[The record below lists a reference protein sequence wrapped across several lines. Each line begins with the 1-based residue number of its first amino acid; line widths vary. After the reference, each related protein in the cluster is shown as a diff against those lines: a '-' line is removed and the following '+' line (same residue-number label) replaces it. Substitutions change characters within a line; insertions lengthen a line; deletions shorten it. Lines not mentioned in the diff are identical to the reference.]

1 MTNVYSI
8 GSGRQNK
15 MFCLYITFT
24 EYRSYGCFEKTPHV
38 ANLSTDYQKAVT
50 KAKSIFEEYKDNSKL
65 VIQEEWELN
74 EIKRDGSSAQKN
86 TYERCSD
93 KVEEETQL
101 FPLSKKVG
109 AKGDKVQ
116 LNLGVTDA
124 FSFQSRFG
132 SSRCIKFVDAN
143 HNHYITFSTSNFAY
157 SLDEGDTV
165 FCEAELG
172 GYQNDYAD
180 YPKDLREYFVT
191 ILKRVKFAKQVKE
204 AS

>member
-24 EYRSYGCFEKTPHV
+24 EYRSYGCFEKTHHV
-38 ANLSTDYQKAVT
+38 ANLSTDYQKAVA
-50 KAKSIFEEYKDNSKL
+50 KAKSIFKEYKDNSKL

-74 EIKRDGSSAQKN
+74 EIKRDGTSEQKN

-124 FSFQSRFG
+124 FSFRSRFG

-143 HNHYITFSTSNFAY
+143 HNEYITFSSSNFAY

-165 FCEAELG
+165 FCEAEIG
-172 GYQNDYAD
+172 GHKKDYAE
-180 YPKDLREYFVT
+180 DLREYFVT
-191 ILKRVKFAKQVKE
+191 TLKRVKFAKQVKE

>member
-15 MFCLYITFT
+15 MFCLYISFT
-24 EYRSYGCFEKTPHV
+24 EYRSYGCFERTHHV
-38 ANLSTDYQKAVT
+38 ANLSTDYQKAVA

-74 EIKRDGSSAQKN
+74 EIKRDGTSEQKN

-165 FCEAELG
+165 FCEAEIG
-172 GYQNDYAD
+172 GHKKDYAE
-180 YPKDLREYFVT
+180 DLREYFVT
-191 ILKRVKFAKQVKE
+191 TLKRVKVAKQVKE
-204 AS
+204 ASL

>member
-15 MFCLYITFT
+15 MFCLYISFT
-24 EYRSYGCFEKTPHV
+24 EYRSYGCFERTHHV
-38 ANLSTDYQKAVT
+38 ANLSTDYQKAVA

-74 EIKRDGSSAQKN
+74 EIKRDGTSEQKN

-132 SSRCIKFVDAN
+132 SARCIKFVDAN

-165 FCEAELG
+165 LCEAEIG
-172 GYQNDYAD
+172 GYKKDYTE
-180 YPKDLREYFVT
+180 DLREYFVT
-191 ILKRVKFAKQVKE
+191 TLKRVKVAKQAKE

>member
-24 EYRSYGCFEKTPHV
+24 EYRSYGCFEKTHHV

-74 EIKRDGSSAQKN
+74 EIKRDGTSEQRN
-86 TYERCSD
+86 TYTYERCPY
-93 KVEEETQL
+93 VAEEETQI

-132 SSRCIKFVDAN
+132 SSRCVKFVDVN
-143 HNHYITFSTSNFAY
+143 HNEYITFSTSKFAY
-157 SLDEGDTV
+157 SLDEGDTI
-165 FCEAELG
+165 FCEAEIG
-172 GYQNDYAD
+172 GHQDNYDDDNNKYQN
-180 YPKDLREYFVT
+180 T
-191 ILKRVKFAKQVKE
+191 ILKKMKR
-204 AS
+204 SS

>member
-24 EYRSYGCFEKTPHV
+24 EYRSYGCFEKTHHV
-38 ANLSTDYQKAVT
+38 ANLSTDYQKAVA
-50 KAKSIFEEYKDNSKL
+50 KAKSIFKEYKDNSKL

-74 EIKRDGSSAQKN
+74 EIKRDGTSEQKN

-124 FSFQSRFG
+124 FSFRSRFG

-143 HNHYITFSTSNFAY
+143 HNEYITFSTSNFAY

-165 FCEAELG
+165 FCEAEIG
-172 GYQNDYAD
+172 GHKKDYAE
-180 YPKDLREYFVT
+180 DLREYFVT
-191 ILKRVKFAKQVKE
+191 TLKRVKFAKQVKE

>member
-24 EYRSYGCFEKTPHV
+24 EYRSYGCFEKTHHV
-38 ANLSTDYQKAVT
+38 ANLSTDYKKAVA

-65 VIQEEWELN
+65 VIKEEWELN
-74 EIKRDGSSAQKN
+74 EIKRDGTSEQKN
-86 TYERCSD
+86 TYTSERCPYVAE
-93 KVEEETQL
+93 KETQI

-124 FSFQSRFG
+124 FSFRSRFG
-132 SSRCIKFVDAN
+132 SSRCVKFVDAN
-143 HNHYITFSTSNFAY
+143 HNQYITFSTSNFAY

-165 FCEAELG
+165 LCEAEIG
-172 GYQNDYAD
+172 GYKKDYTE
-180 YPKDLREYFVT
+180 DLREYFVT
-191 ILKRVKFAKQVKE
+191 TLKRVKVAKQVKE

>member
-24 EYRSYGCFEKTPHV
+24 EYRSYGCFEKTHHV
-38 ANLSTDYQKAVT
+38 ANLSTDYQKAVA
-50 KAKSIFEEYKDNSKL
+50 KAKSIFEQYKDNSKL

-74 EIKRDGSSAQKN
+74 EIKRDGTSEQKN

-124 FSFQSRFG
+124 FSFRSRFG

-143 HNHYITFSTSNFAY
+143 HNEYITFSTSNFAY

-165 FCEAELG
+165 FCEAEIG
-172 GYQNDYAD
+172 GHKKDYAE
-180 YPKDLREYFVT
+180 DLREYFVT
-191 ILKRVKFAKQVKE
+191 TLKRVKFAKQVKE

>member
-24 EYRSYGCFEKTPHV
+24 EYRSYGCFEKTHHV

-74 EIKRDGSSAQKN
+74 EIKRDGSSEQKN
-86 TYERCSD
+86 TYAYERCPY
-93 KVEEETQL
+93 VAEEETQT

-109 AKGDKVQ
+109 VKGDKVQ
-116 LNLGVTDA
+116 LKLGVTDA
-124 FSFQSRFG
+124 FSFKSRFG
-132 SSRCIKFVDAN
+132 SSRCVKFVDVN
-143 HNHYITFSTSNFAY
+143 HNEYITFSTSKFAY
-157 SLDEGDTV
+157 SLDEGDTI
-165 FCEAELG
+165 FCEAEIG
-172 GYQNDYAD
+172 GHQDNYDDDNNKYQN
-180 YPKDLREYFVT
+180 T
-191 ILKRVKFAKQVKE
+191 ILKKMKGC
-204 AS
+204 S

>member
-15 MFCLYITFT
+15 MCCLYITFT
-24 EYRSYGCFEKTPHV
+24 EYWSYGCFEKTHHV
-38 ANLSTDYQKAVT
+38 ANLSTDYQKAVA
-50 KAKSIFEEYKDNSKL
+50 KAKSIFEQYKDNSKL

-74 EIKRDGSSAQKN
+74 EIKRDGTSEQKN
-86 TYERCSD
+86 THTYERCPYVAE
-93 KVEEETQL
+93 KETQI

-165 FCEAELG
+165 FCEAEIG
-172 GYQNDYAD
+172 GYKKDYTE
-180 YPKDLREYFVT
+180 DLREYFVT
-191 ILKRVKFAKQVKE
+191 TLKRVKVAKQAKE
-204 AS
+204 ASL

>member
-15 MFCLYITFT
+15 MFCLYISFT
-24 EYRSYGCFEKTPHV
+24 EYRSYGCFERTHHV
-38 ANLSTDYQKAVT
+38 ANLSTDYQKAVA
-50 KAKSIFEEYKDNSKL
+50 KAKSIFEQYKDNSKL

-74 EIKRDGSSAQKN
+74 EIKRDGTSEQKN

-165 FCEAELG
+165 FCEAEIG
-172 GYQNDYAD
+172 GHKKDYAE
-180 YPKDLREYFVT
+180 DLREYFVT
-191 ILKRVKFAKQVKE
+191 TLKRVKFAKQVKE

>member
-24 EYRSYGCFEKTPHV
+24 EYRSYGCFEKTHHV
-38 ANLSTDYQKAVT
+38 ANLSTDYQKAVA
-50 KAKSIFEEYKDNSKL
+50 KAKSIFKEYKDNSKL

-74 EIKRDGSSAQKN
+74 EIKRDGTSEQKN

-165 FCEAELG
+165 FCEAEIG
-172 GYQNDYAD
+172 GHKKDYAE
-180 YPKDLREYFVT
+180 DLREYFVT
-191 ILKRVKFAKQVKE
+191 TLKRVKFAKQVKE

>member
-24 EYRSYGCFEKTPHV
+24 EYRSYGCFEKTHHV

-65 VIQEEWELN
+65 VIPEEWELN
-74 EIKRDGSSAQKN
+74 EIKRDGSSEQKN
-86 TYERCSD
+86 TYAYERCPY
-93 KVEEETQL
+93 VAEEETQT

-109 AKGDKVQ
+109 VKGDKVQ

-124 FSFQSRFG
+124 FSFKSRFG
-132 SSRCIKFVDAN
+132 SSRCVKFVDVN
-143 HNHYITFSTSNFAY
+143 HNEYITFSTSKFAY
-157 SLDEGDTV
+157 SLDEGDTI
-165 FCEAELG
+165 FCEAEIG
-172 GYQNDYAD
+172 GHQDNYDDDNNKYQN
-180 YPKDLREYFVT
+180 T
-191 ILKRVKFAKQVKE
+191 ILKKMKGC
-204 AS
+204 S

>member
-24 EYRSYGCFEKTPHV
+24 EYRSYGCFEKTHHV
-38 ANLSTDYQKAVT
+38 ANLSTDYQKAVA
-50 KAKSIFEEYKDNSKL
+50 KAKSIFEQYKDNSKL

-74 EIKRDGSSAQKN
+74 EIKRDGTSEQKN

-124 FSFQSRFG
+124 FSFRSRFG
-132 SSRCIKFVDAN
+132 STRCVKFVDAN
-143 HNHYITFSTSNFAY
+143 HNEYITFSTSNFAY

-165 FCEAELG
+165 LCEAEIG
-172 GYQNDYAD
+172 GYKKDYTE
-180 YPKDLREYFVT
+180 DLREYFVT
-191 ILKRVKFAKQVKE
+191 TLKRVKVAKQAKE